1 MIFLKSMSQNM
12 LFDGYIDRGGDDKMN
27 DEKMITSCE
36 QVKNDDLYSLS
47 TEALN
52 AEIDC
57 IMEQNAE
64 TMDTDRL
71 ELCLAILQER
81 DPVIVD
87 TTPDD
92 AWNAFTEKCPVLTA
106 SEKQSHR
113 SKRPHRIFRRT
124 GLVAA
129 AVIVVLGGMITA
141 GATGVFSSFARWTSE
156 NFFFTPTGTEEAL
169 DNYLPATHNSNEI
182 SNPGYAEL
190 KSTLDELG
198 AEITIV
204 PSWMPE
210 GFEQIG
216 ALDVYQDDGY
226 WSVTQTF
233 FNGDAE
239 LDFGIDYYANT
250 EDVASIQ
257 FEKNDEAVEQYTVNE
272 KTFYLMGNGDRG
284 VCYAAWSDDHY
295 VSKISLASGDRETL
309 KQIVDSIGG

>member
-1 MIFLKSMSQNM
+1 
-12 LFDGYIDRGGDDKMN
+12 MN
-27 DEKMITSCE
+27 HEEKAFPFAPG
-36 QVKNDDLYSLS
+36 KNDDLYSLS

-52 AEIDC
+52 AEIDR
-57 IMEQNAE
+57 IMEQDAE

-71 ELCLAILQER
+71 ELCLVILQER

-92 AWNAFTEKCPVLTA
+92 AWNTFMEKFPDLTTP
-106 SEKQSHR
+106 EKQPHKT
-113 SKRPHRIFRRT
+113 KRPRRIFRRT
-124 GLVAA
+124 GLIVA
-129 AVIVVLGGMITA
+129 AVIVILGGVITA
-141 GATGVFSSFARWTSE
+141 SATGVFSSLARWTSE

-169 DNYLPATHNSNEI
+169 DNHLPATHNSNEI

-198 AEITIV
+198 TEITIV

-233 FNGDAE
+233 SDGNSE
-239 LDFGIDYYANT
+239 III
-250 EDVASIQ
+250 DVAYYEDSEGVASTQ
-257 FEKNDEAVEQYTVNE
+257 FEKNNEDVEIYSVGE
-272 KTFYLMGNGDRG
+272 KMFYIMGNGTQG
-284 VCYAAWSDDHY
+284 TTIATWSDGHY
-295 VSKISLASGDRETL
+295 LCSIISNDGARENL
-309 KQIVDSIGG
+309 KQIINSIGD